1 MRTEKKIGAMMRA
14 QAISAVAVGDTIVT
28 TSYLGVEFYEVVAI
42 GPKTVTGKRRYLR
55 DDGTFY
61 YSGYPERIPREA
73 VIMMNE
79 QTKPVLDRIVR
90 AQAELEAATR
100 DSYRFR
106 MGGLS
111 A

>member
-1 MRTEKKIGAMMRA
+1 MLDVKTKTAG
-14 QAISAVAVGDTIVT
+14 AISAVAVGDTIVT
-28 TSYLGVEFYEVVAI
+28 TSHLGVEFYEVVAI
-42 GPKTVTGKRRYLR
+42 GPKTVTGKRGHLSE
-55 DDGTFY
+55 DGTLH
-61 YSGYPERIPREA
+61 YSGYTERIPRED

-90 AQAELEAATR
+90 AQAELEAATC